1 MSEKTVFSSGIRLLL
16 AISTIAST
24 ACFVSSGPAMA
35 QEAGD
40 QQIFKPI
47 SEPASKPLSKSI
59 FGVFSGKEDAPEPGA
74 LEKLLEAGRIG
85 DESLGF
91 ADDIRAFYAA
101 RGNDPLWTGS
111 LAPHLRTKQ
120 LVAAI
125 RDSATHGLN
134 PQRYHLQEIS
144 DRMSERD
151 KVLRAELELYLSDAA
166 IKYTQDM
173 RGQRLKG
180 KALKGELASIR
191 PVVTPLEI
199 LSEFAESRDAEKI
212 FTDLLPKS
220 ATYARLRQAY
230 IDLSDKAEEGGAQ
243 YLPLDFGGIM
253 RPGLRHRN
261 IPGLRSRLGAA
272 QQASDKLLYDDA
284 LFAAVMKFQREEGLK
299 DDGVIGLDTLAAL
312 NRTNKDRVMQL
323 RVNMERLRWME
334 GQPRPEKF
342 VVVNIP
348 AATLWA
354 VEGDKVQ
361 FEMPVI
367 VGRPERATPALVTE
381 IKGVRFN
388 PDWTVPPT
396 IKKEDILPKLR
407 EDPYYLTNKGIELT
421 YRGEHGI
428 ETLDPAAV
436 EWERVTNADLHV
448 LNMVQVPGVA
458 NPLGRV
464 RVLMDNPYSIYL
476 HDTNQKEYFD
486 KYARALSSGC
496 IRMKEP
502 LKLAEF
508 IMSGEKGWDIG
519 KIASVIAAGRTSD
532 RLITK
537 KIPVYILY
545 YTVWIDDRGRVVF
558 GRDIYNRDKA
568 LDTALSNVDGLSS
581 AGHNGRVANLPRGGA
596 LASPG
601 DGG

>member
-1 MSEKTVFSSGIRLLL
+1 
-16 AISTIAST
+16 
-24 ACFVSSGPAMA
+24 MA
-35 QEAGD
+35 QVIEA
-40 QQIFKPI
+40 Q
-47 SEPASKPLSKSI
+47 SESKPATKSLLNSI
-59 FGVFSGKEDAPEPGA
+59 FSAKSLAEPGA
-74 LEKLLEAGRIG
+74 LERLLEAGRIG
-85 DESLGF
+85 DAPLEF
-91 ADDIRAFYAA
+91 AGDIRAFYAQ
-101 RGNDPLWTGS
+101 RQNDPLWTGA
-111 LAPHLRTKQ
+111 LAPYPRTRQLITALRD
-120 LVAAI
+120 A
-125 RDSATHGLN
+125 STHGLN

-173 RGQRLKG
+173 KGQRLKG
-180 KALKGELASIR
+180 KALKGELASAS
-191 PVVTPLEI
+191 PVLTPIEI
-199 LSEFAESRDAEKI
+199 LNGFAESSDAQKI
-212 FTDLLPKS
+212 FADLLPKS

-230 IDLSDKAEEGGAQ
+230 IDLSAKAEESYAQ
-243 YLPLDFGGIM
+243 YLPLDFSGIM

-261 IPGLRSRLGAA
+261 IPGLRSRLGAEP
-272 QQASDKLLYDDA
+272 QTSDRLLYDDA

-312 NRTNKDRVMQL
+312 NRTNKDRLMQL

-334 GQPRPEKF
+334 GRSRPDKF

-436 EWERVTNADLHV
+436 EWERVTYADLHV

-502 LKLAEF
+502 LKVAEF

-519 KIASVIAAGRTSD
+519 RIASVIAAGRTSD
-532 RLITK
+532 RLIAK

-545 YTVWIDDRGRVVF
+545 YTVWIDDRDRVVF

-568 LDTALSNVDGLSS
+568 LDAALTKVDGFPQ
-581 AGHNGRVANLPRGGA
+581 AGHNNIVADLPRGA
-596 LASPG
+596 PASPG
-601 DGG
+601 EGG

>member
-1 MSEKTVFSSGIRLLL
+1 ML
-16 AISTIAST
+16 AVISTIAST
-24 ACFVSSGPAMA
+24 AFFVSPEPLMA
-35 QEAGD
+35 QESGE
-40 QQIFKPI
+40 QLFKPV
-47 SEPASKPLSKSI
+47 SEPDSKSASRSL
-59 FGVFSGKEDAPEPGA
+59 FEVLSGKPAVPELGA

-85 DESLGF
+85 DAPLEF
-91 ADDIRAFYAA
+91 ADDIRAFYAG
-101 RGNDPLWTGS
+101 RQNDPLWTGS
-111 LAPHLRTKQ
+111 LAPYPRTKQ

-173 RGQRLKG
+173 SGQRLKG
-180 KALKGELASIR
+180 KVLKGELASSR
-191 PVVTPLEI
+191 PALNPLDI
-199 LSEFAESRDAEKI
+199 LSRFAERTDAQAMLTE
-212 FTDLLPKS
+212 LLPKS
-220 ATYARLRQAY
+220 TTYARLRQAY
-230 IDLSDKAEEGGAQ
+230 IDLSAKAEEGYAQ
-243 YLPLDFGGIM
+243 YLPLKFSGIM
-253 RPGLRHRN
+253 RPGMRHSN
-261 IPGLRSRLGAA
+261 IPGLRGRLGAE
-272 QQASDKLLYDDA
+272 QQTGDKLLYDDA

-312 NRTNKDRVMQL
+312 NRTNKDRLVQL

-354 VEGDKVQ
+354 IEGDKVQ

-448 LNMVQVPGVA
+448 LNMVQMPGVA

-476 HDTNQKEYFD
+476 HDTNQREYFD

-502 LKLAEF
+502 LKVAEF

-519 KIASVIAAGRTSD
+519 RIASVIAAGRTSD

-545 YTVWIDDRGRVVF
+545 YTVWIDDRDRVVF
-558 GRDIYNRDKA
+558 GRDIYNHDKA
-568 LDTALSNVDGLSS
+568 LDAALTKVDGFQQ
-581 AGHNGRVANLPRGGA
+581 AVHNNVVANVPREVP
-596 LASPG
+596 ASPG
-601 DGG
+601 EGG

>member
-1 MSEKTVFSSGIRLLL
+1 
-16 AISTIAST
+16 
-24 ACFVSSGPAMA
+24 MA
-35 QEAGD
+35 QVIEA
-40 QQIFKPI
+40 QP
-47 SEPASKPLSKSI
+47 ESKPATKSLLNSI
-59 FGVFSGKEDAPEPGA
+59 FSAKSLAEPGA

-85 DESLGF
+85 DAPLEF
-91 ADDIRAFYAA
+91 AGDIRAFYAE
-101 RGNDPLWTGS
+101 RQNDPLWTGAV
-111 LAPHLRTKQ
+111 APYPRTRQLITALRD
-120 LVAAI
+120 A
-125 RDSATHGLN
+125 STHGLN

-166 IKYTQDM
+166 IKYASDM
-173 RGQRLKG
+173 MGQRLKG
-180 KALKGELASIR
+180 KKLKGELANMR
-191 PVVTPLEI
+191 PGLSPHDI
-199 LSEFAESRDAEKI
+199 LSQFAERTDAQVMLAE
-212 FTDLLPKS
+212 LLPKS
-220 ATYARLRQAY
+220 TTYARLRQAF
-230 IDLSDKAEEGGAQ
+230 IDLSARAEESYAQ
-243 YLPLDFGGIM
+243 YLPLKFSGFM
-253 RPGLRHRN
+253 RPGMRHSN
-261 IPGLRSRLGAA
+261 IPGLRARLNAKP
-272 QQASDKLLYDDA
+272 QTNDRLLYDDA

-312 NRTNKDRVMQL
+312 NRTNKDRLMQL

-354 VEGDKVQ
+354 VEGGKAQ

-367 VGRPERATPALVTE
+367 VGRPERETPALVTE

-502 LKLAEF
+502 LKVAEF
-508 IMSGEKGWDIG
+508 IMLGEKGWDIG
-519 KIASVIAAGRTSD
+519 RIASVIAAGRTSD

-545 YTVWIDDRGRVVF
+545 YTVWIDDRDRVVF
-558 GRDIYNRDKA
+558 GRDIYNHDKA
-568 LDTALSNVDGLSS
+568 LDAALAKVDGFSV
-581 AGHNGRVANLPRGGA
+581 AGHNDKAAKVSHGA
-596 LASPG
+596 LVSLG